1 MNEVLI
7 TKATTRILADADLA
21 VAPEPAWFDPA
32 WWRQRAA
39 VRAEL
44 GGRGQALL
52 IDAPFGALVLRRFQ
66 RGGLVARVAA
76 DRYFWLGDDRS
87 RSFREFRLLQQLSA
101 RGLPVPVPVGASLER
116 RGPFYRA
123 GLLTR
128 FIPDARELAG
138 LAAEMSLCQWRELAR
153 TLDDF
158 FSVGLQHPDLNARNL
173 LLDAQGRWHLL
184 DLDRARLTA
193 GAADGAGMRRRLAR
207 SLEKLAAP
215 GWRPGFQATVGKDLS
230 IAAKGGQAR

>member
-7 TKATTRILADADLA
+7 TKAATRILADADLA
-21 VAPEPAWFDPA
+21 EAVEPAWFDPA
-32 WWRQRAA
+32 WWQHRGA

-52 IDAPFGALVLRRFQ
+52 IDAPVGAVVLRRFQ
-66 RGGLVARVAA
+66 RGGLVARIAA

-87 RSFREFRLLQQLSA
+87 RSFREFRLLQQLTE
-101 RGLPVPVPVGASLER
+101 RGLPVPVPVAASLER
-116 RGPFYRA
+116 RGTFYRA

-128 FIPDARELAG
+128 FIPNTRELAG
-138 LAAEMSLCQWRELAR
+138 LAAELPIRQWRELAR

-158 FSVGLQHPDLNARNL
+158 FSAGLRHPDLNARNL
-173 LLDAQGRWHLL
+173 LLDAEGRWHLL
-184 DLDRARLTA
+184 DLDRARLA
-193 GAADGAGMRRRLAR
+193 GGASEGVGMRRRLAR

-215 GWRPGFQATVGKDLS
+215 GWRPGFEATVGKDL
-230 IAAKGGQAR
+230 

>member
-1 MNEVLI
+1 MNEVLT
-7 TKATTRILADADLA
+7 TKAATRILADADLA
-21 VAPEPAWFDPA
+21 VAVEPAWFDPA
-32 WWRQRAA
+32 WWQQRGA

-52 IDAPFGALVLRRFQ
+52 IDAPVGAVVLRRFQ
-66 RGGLVARVAA
+66 RGGLVARIAA

-87 RSFREFRLLQQLSA
+87 RSFREFRLLQQLTE
-101 RGLPVPVPVGASLER
+101 RGLPVPMPVAASLER

-138 LAAEMSLCQWRELAR
+138 LAAELPIRQWRELAR

-158 FSVGLQHPDLNARNL
+158 FCAGLQHPDLNARNL
-173 LLDAQGRWHLL
+173 LLDAEGRWHLL
-184 DLDRARLTA
+184 DLDRARLAAGATA
-193 GAADGAGMRRRLAR
+193 GVGMRRRLAR
-207 SLEKLAAP
+207 SLEKLSAP
-215 GWRPGFQATVGKDLS
+215 GWRRGFEATVGKDL
-230 IAAKGGQAR
+230 